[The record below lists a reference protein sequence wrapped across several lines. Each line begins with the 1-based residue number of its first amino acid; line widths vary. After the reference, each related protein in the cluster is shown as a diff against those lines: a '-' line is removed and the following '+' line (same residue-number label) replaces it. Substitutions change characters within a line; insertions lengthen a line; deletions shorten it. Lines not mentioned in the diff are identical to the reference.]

1 MEDYKILRKLGSG
14 NFATVY
20 LALHLPTSTQVRIR
34 EKRIRKGKVR
44 LFVVYGKLAFFLSV
58 RFVAPNSGGT

>member
-20 LALHLPTSTQVRIR
+20 LALHVPTSTQVSRQTPR
-34 EKRIRKGKVR
+34 
-44 LFVVYGKLAFFLSV
+44 A
-58 RFVAPNSGGT
+58 N

>member
-1 MEDYKILRKLGSG
+1 MEDYKILGKLGSG

-44 LFVVYGKLAFFLSV
+44 LFVVYGKLAFF
-58 RFVAPNSGGT
+58 